1 MNGLI
6 EFIGVYIFEHFC
18 DDAKVVKS
26 SESSMTDSLE
36 SDSERACM
44 FPLIFKVVHV
54 GCVGGI
60 GLTLDPI
67 FLAVYPVNIES

>member
-1 MNGLI
+1 
-6 EFIGVYIFEHFC
+6 
-18 DDAKVVKS
+18 
-26 SESSMTDSLE
+26 MTDSLE